1 MISLINRLKDSI
13 TPYIKITR
21 IDHNIKNIF
30 IIPGILFAIII
41 LETNLSDLNFYI
53 ILFGIV
59 VACIGTSSN
68 YVINEYLD
76 KEKDAKHPYKNKR
89 SLITNNINPK
99 IVIFEYVFLI
109 FISIYLSTYIGFLY
123 SASIII
129 LIISG
134 IIYNIKPFRSKDI
147 VFLDTLTESLNS
159 PIRFFIGWFLVD
171 QNSLPPLSLII
182 AYYFLG
188 AFLMNSKRLSEFKY
202 FENINQ
208 LKELINYRNV
218 FSKYNTKNLI
228 TLSYIYSYLT
238 LIFFS
243 IFLFKYK
250 IELILFLPF
259 IIFLLIY
266 YNNLSLD
273 GKLVT
278 SNPEILFRQR
288 KVLFFTILSSLFFL
302 ILLYLEL
309 NFLTFLL
316 DADPMYLIE
325 IIND

>member
-1 MISLINRLKDSI
+1 
-13 TPYIKITR
+13 
-21 IDHNIKNIF
+21 
-30 IIPGILFAIII
+30 
-41 LETNLSDLNFYI
+41 
-53 ILFGIV
+53 
-59 VACIGTSSN
+59 
-68 YVINEYLD
+68 
-76 KEKDAKHPYKNKR
+76 
-89 SLITNNINPK
+89 
-99 IVIFEYVFLI
+99 
-109 FISIYLSTYIGFLY
+109 
-123 SASIII
+123 
-129 LIISG
+129 
-134 IIYNIKPFRSKDI
+134 
-147 VFLDTLTESLNS
+147 
-159 PIRFFIGWFLVD
+159 
-171 QNSLPPLSLII
+171 
-182 AYYFLG
+182 
-188 AFLMNSKRLSEFKY
+188 MNSKRLSEFKY

-278 SNPEILFRQR
+278 SNPEILFKQR